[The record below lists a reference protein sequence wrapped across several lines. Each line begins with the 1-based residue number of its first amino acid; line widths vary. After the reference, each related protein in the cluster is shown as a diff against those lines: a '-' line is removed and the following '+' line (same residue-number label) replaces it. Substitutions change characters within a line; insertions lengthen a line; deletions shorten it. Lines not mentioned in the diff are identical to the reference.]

1 MAIMWTLLNPVGSP
15 ERGSSEA
22 IAVGTSASRATTIG
36 FLSNKKPNTVVLERA
51 LGARV
56 LAESFGVGVHFYEK
70 LNSASPA
77 DPALLDQIAS
87 ECAFA
92 INGVGD

>member
-1 MAIMWTLLNPVGSP
+1 MWTLLNPVGTP

-22 IAVGTSASRATTIG
+22 IAVGSSVSRETTLG

-51 LGARV
+51 LGELV
-56 LAESFGVGVHFYEK
+56 LAEAFDVGVQFYEK
-70 LNSASPA
+70 LNSAAPA